1 MWSGS
6 WGFSEKFG
14 SWEDVA
20 KNRLLSRQYE
30 ATVHWEGVQS
40 QFMLLFIR
48 IFKVEKIVQP
58 FSRPF
63 ITLESQ
69 KETG

>member
-14 SWEDVA
+14 DWEDVA
-20 KNRLLSRQYE
+20 KNRLLPRLYE
-30 ATVHWEGVQS
+30 ATVHWEGVQG
-40 QFMLLFIR
+40 QVMLLFIR
-48 IFKVEKIVQP
+48 IFKVEKTVQP
-58 FSRPF
+58 FSQPF
-63 ITLESQ
+63 IMPESQ